1 MPAEFSSSETIG
13 DALSAGTA
21 RLERAGV
28 SAARHD
34 AEQLLA
40 QLLAT
45 DRGGL
50 FLRRGETLDDKIAR
64 RYSGWIRRRAGR
76 EPLQHVTQVQE
87 FYGLSLLADRRA
99 LVPRPETEGLVQAA
113 LRLAPASGA
122 RVVDLGTGSGCIVV
136 ALAVERPDLRFYAL
150 DRSPAALA
158 LARENAARHDVEARI
173 EIVEGDLACPPDSW
187 RGTVDLVVSNPPY
200 VSEADW
206 RALEPEVREHDPRE
220 ALVAGPTGLEAY
232 RALAP
237 ASFALLRPA
246 GHLVLELGDRQAE
259 SVRAILARAGFDVL
273 EVRPDLRGIPR
284 VLVAVKARLGSRS

>member
-1 MPAEFSSSETIG
+1 MTTSSETID

-28 SAARHD
+28 SAARND
-34 AEQLLA
+34 AELLLA
-40 QLLAT
+40 QLLGT

-50 FLRRGETLDDKIAR
+50 FLRRGETLDGGIAQ
-64 RYSGWIRRRAGR
+64 RYSGWIGRRAGR

-113 LRLAPASGA
+113 LGLLPASGA
-122 RVVDLGTGSGCIVV
+122 RVADLGTGSGCIVV
-136 ALAVERPDLRFYAL
+136 ALAVERPDLRIHAL

-158 LARENAARHDVEARI
+158 LARENAARHDVGARI
-173 EIVEGDLACPPDSW
+173 EIVEGDLACPPESW
-187 RGTVDLVVSNPPY
+187 WGTMDLVVSNPPY
-200 VSEADW
+200 VSEEDW

-232 RALAP
+232 RTLAP
-237 ASFALLRPA
+237 SSFGLLRPA

-259 SVRAILARAGFDVL
+259 SVRAIVVRAGFDVL
-273 EVRPDLRGIPR
+273 EVLGDLRGIPR
-284 VLVAVKARLGSRS
+284 VLVALKPRLGSRA

>member
-1 MPAEFSSSETIG
+1 MLAELSSSETIG

-28 SAARHD
+28 TAARHD
-34 AEQLLA
+34 AERLLA
-40 QLLAT
+40 HLLGT

-50 FLRRGETLDDKIAR
+50 FLRRGDTLDGRMSR
-64 RYSGWIRRRAGR
+64 RYSGWIRRRADR
-76 EPLQHVTQVQE
+76 EPLQHVLEVQE
-87 FYGLSLLADRRA
+87 FYGLSLLTDGRA

-113 LRLAPASGA
+113 LGLVPASGA

-136 ALAVERPDLRFYAL
+136 ALAVERPDLRIQAL
-150 DRSPAALA
+150 DRSPTALA
-158 LARENAARHDVEARI
+158 LARENAARHDVGARI
-173 EIVEGDLACPPDSW
+173 EFVERDIACPPDSW
-187 RGTVDLVVSNPPY
+187 RGTMDLVVSNPPY

-206 RALEPEVREHDPRE
+206 RTLEPEVREHDPCE

-237 ASFALLRPA
+237 ASFSLLRPA

-259 SVRAILARAGFDVL
+259 SVRAIVAGEGFDIL

-284 VLVAVKARLGSRS
+284 VLVAVKPPSGSRS